1 MCAPAT
7 RASARFQAQLPSA
20 DVRVTRPRPASSA
33 DVARLAGVSR
43 ATVSAVVNGNKFVT
57 ASTRERVVQAI
68 ALLEYRPDAIAR
80 SLKISRTNTIGLILP
95 SIESPFWP
103 PVARAAES
111 LLRERGYRLFLT
123 NTDEDSAVADMA
135 VESLLETRVDGAIA
149 APPAGV
155 RRRPFEAFVATGRP
169 LVFIERAISEI
180 DADCVMVDD
189 VRGGYLAARHL
200 LNLGHHRI
208 GVVAM
213 PLGVSS
219 ASRRVAGIRQA
230 LVEAGLTLPDDLVAQ
245 AHFSERDGLDAML
258 RLLARQPRPDAIV
271 ACSLRLTT
279 GAFAGIHRAG
289 LRVPDDVA
297 IVGYDEMPWAILC
310 DPPLT
315 VVQQPTREL
324 GRVAARLLLSRLDG
338 SPPTAPVTEV
348 LQPRLLV
355 RRSCGAN
362 AADPAFLEFEADPW
376 DN

>member
-1 MCAPAT
+1 
-7 RASARFQAQLPSA
+7 
-20 DVRVTRPRPASSA
+20 VTRPRPASSA

-43 ATVSAVVNGNKFVT
+43 ATVSAVINANKFVT
-57 ASTRERVVQAI
+57 GATRERVLQAI

-103 PVARAAES
+103 PVARAVEYP
-111 LLRERGYRLFLT
+111 LRERGYRLFLT
-123 NTDEDSAVADMA
+123 NTDEDSAVADVAM
-135 VESLLETRVDGAIA
+135 ESFLETRVDGAIA

-155 RRRPFEAFVATGRP
+155 RRRPYEAFVATGRP
-169 LVFIERAISEI
+169 LVFIERAIADV

-189 VRGGYLAARHL
+189 VYGGYLAARHL
-200 LNLGHHRI
+200 LDLGHRRI

-213 PLGVSS
+213 PLGLSS
-219 ASRRVAGIRQA
+219 ANRRVAGIRQA
-230 LVEAGLTLPDDLVAQ
+230 LIEAGLPLPDDLVAE
-245 AHFSERDGLDAML
+245 AHFSERDGMDATR

-297 IVGYDEMPWAILC
+297 IVGYDEMPWATLC
-310 DPPLT
+310 NPPLT
-315 VVQQPTREL
+315 VIQQPTREL
-324 GRVAARLLLSRLDG
+324 GRVAARLLLNRLNG
-338 SPPTAPVTEV
+338 SPPPAPVTEV

-355 RRSCGAN
+355 RRSCGASVVD
-362 AADPAFLEFEADPW
+362 AAFHNFEADWW